1 MEFWGFAAAFGFTPT
16 GVLGLSQ
23 VIPISMDRNHSM
35 KLESHRA
42 LWNIITSVA
51 TPFDFHQRNLASQ
64 SSLIREWLR
73 FVTNFFSR
81 GREIGQREAETNF
94 PRVSHCT
101 LDTLATPATATEYK
115 RDLSSP

>member
-1 MEFWGFAAAFGFTPT
+1 
-16 GVLGLSQ
+16 
-23 VIPISMDRNHSM
+23 MDRNDSM

-42 LWNIITSVA
+42 PWNIIASVA

-81 GREIGQREAETNF
+81 GREKGQREAETNF